1 MNKNVDCQL
10 IKKKDDVNEN
20 FRSVCLFSVYKNV
33 RANKYV
39 GCLDNRNG
47 YWTPKVARK
56 WQEAQNVA
64 CCDPVGIFIEGAISD
79 AWLRKKYRQ
88 IQVVQVYVPPI
99 DASPLKWN

>member
-56 WQEAQNVA
+56 
-64 CCDPVGIFIEGAISD
+64 
-79 AWLRKKYRQ
+79 
-88 IQVVQVYVPPI
+88 
-99 DASPLKWN
+99 